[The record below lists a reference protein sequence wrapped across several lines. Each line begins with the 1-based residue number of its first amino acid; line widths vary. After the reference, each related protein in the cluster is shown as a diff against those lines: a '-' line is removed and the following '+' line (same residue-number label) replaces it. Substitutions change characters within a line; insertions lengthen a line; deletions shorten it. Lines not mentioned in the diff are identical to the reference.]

1 MLDQIAFD
9 VSSSV
14 ILVVI
19 IKYMSVSEPSG
30 LSDTELS
37 TCLIS
42 LHGGVKLG
50 ILNDDDNHLL
60 CRVRQGGGMWFSK
73 S

>member
-14 ILVVI
+14 VLVVI

-37 TCLIS
+37 TC
-42 LHGGVKLG
+42 HAAMKLDK
-50 ILNDDDNHLL
+50 LEDHKRLK
-60 CRVRQGGGMWFSK
+60 RTASSRTYASYSK
-73 S
+73 TSH